1 MSTDTEMTQSLPR
14 ILIVD
19 DSRIVR
25 ATLSKHLKEF
35 FDLVERGDGEAGW
48 EALVADDTIQ
58 VVISDLSMPILD
70 GIGFLERI
78 RASADPRIKHVPV
91 VIISGEEEGSVKL
104 NASSKGANDFVSKS
118 TDKVELVTRI
128 NAMVNMAKTLND
140 LRSAQVVTDTQ
151 ATTDPL
157 TGLGTSHL
165 LELQGGQAF
174 SFAHRHQGQ
183 LAAVVLRFDTLAQA
197 LEGLPQAVADQSLKL
212 LAKLVASKC
221 RKEDI
226 IAYQGDHQITVLT
239 STVDYSEGVALS
251 DRLHKAISSAKI
263 NFRGYYIRT
272 TVSVGSANTA
282 LDFCADLDQ
291 LLHIATERMSRASQ
305 EGGNR
310 VIVHDQAHMLI
321 PTPMPLIQRALQML
335 VEGHGEALNPHLADL
350 MRKVLPLI
358 DHANTQLELDL
369 PMDKLKARLLN
380 PN

>member
-1 MSTDTEMTQSLPR
+1 MSTDTEMIQALPR

-25 ATLSKHLKEF
+25 ATLVKHMKDY

-48 EALVADDTIQ
+48 EALVADESIQ

-78 RASADPRIKHVPV
+78 RASDIPRIKHTPV
-91 VIISGEEEGSVKL
+91 VIISGEEEESVKL

-128 NAMVNMAKTLND
+128 TAMVNTAKTLND
-140 LRSAQVVTDTQ
+140 LRSAQVVTETQ
-151 ATTDPL
+151 ATTDLL
-157 TGLGTSHL
+157 TGLGTPHL
-165 LELQGGQAF
+165 LQLQGSQAF
-174 SFAHRHQGQ
+174 SFAQRHQGQ
-183 LAAVVLRFDTLAQA
+183 LGAVVLRFDTLAQA
-197 LEGLPQAVADQSLKL
+197 LEGLPQAVADQSLNL

-239 STVDYSEGVALS
+239 STVDYGESIALAN
-251 DRLHKAISSAKI
+251 RLHKAIGSAKI
-263 NFRGYYIRT
+263 NFRGDYIRT

-291 LLHIATERMSRASQ
+291 LLQIAGDRMTRAGA

-310 VIVHDQAHMLI
+310 VIVHDHAQLLI
-321 PTPMPLIQRALQML
+321 PTPMPLIQRALQMIA
-335 VEGHGEALNPHLADL
+335 EGQAEALNPHLADL
-350 MRKVLPLI
+350 MRKVLPLLE
-358 DHANTQLELDL
+358 HANTQLELGMPIDE
-369 PMDKLKARLLN
+369 LKGRLLS